1 MAITTIQPLY
11 KEWYTVNGESL
22 ATYGYALE
30 STTIGTPERKG
41 ANVTSPIVH
50 GDFFREKRFGQRI
63 DSFNIWVCDADPETN
78 VIPPTEAGKRAQ
90 FNKNLDYV
98 NGIFNSLTPY
108 GLKNGALEIKRYN
121 IISLGTA
128 TYSSN
133 TSTKVTFS
141 CTAHGLSAGDKV
153 SVSGAT
159 PEILNFE
166 SLVVDAVTT
175 DSFTVVKTVGTIST
189 NTAGTAYGTIERVAY
204 GEVVSSYSID
214 DPRQFNYAIFSI
226 EVVFPDPRWYDTAST
241 SLLVTKGTNLSVG
254 ASTIGNAPVTDMVIT
269 ITASG
274 GSLVDPYL
282 ANSTLAQYPSGI
294 GHTGTILSGDS
305 VTINTSTMA
314 VLKTVSGIPG
324 NAISSLLR
332 VGLRQDWMELYPSQ
346 TNTLSLQAGITSTGS
361 GTASV
366 VFTKAYI

>member
-22 ATYGYALE
+22 ATYGYALD

-41 ANVTSPIVH
+41 ENVTSPIIH
-50 GDFFREKRFGQRI
+50 GDLFREKRFGQRV
-63 DSFNIWVCDADPETN
+63 DTFNIWVCDADPETN

-121 IISLGTA
+121 MASLGTA

-133 TSTKVTFS
+133 TSTTVTFS

-166 SLVVDAVTT
+166 ALVVDSVTT
-175 DSFTVVKTVGTIST
+175 NSFTVVKTVGTIST
-189 NTAGTAYGTIERVAY
+189 NTAGTAYGTIERVSYA
-204 GEVVSSYSID
+204 EVMSSYTVD
-214 DPRQFNYAIFSI
+214 DARQFNCATFSI
-226 EVVFPDPRWYDTAST
+226 EVVFPDPRWYDTATTTLSI
-241 SLLVTKGTNLSVG
+241 TKGTPFTLAAAN
-254 ASTIGNAPVTDMVIT
+254 IGNAPVTDMVIT
-269 ITASG
+269 ITAVG
-274 GSLVDPYL
+274 GSLVNPFL
-282 ANSTLAQYPSGI
+282 TNTTLSQYHSII
-294 GHTGTILSGDS
+294 GFTGTILSGDS
-305 VTINTSTMA
+305 VTIDTSSMTIIR
-314 VLKTVSGIPG
+314 TVSGTAT
-324 NAISSLLR
+324 NAIANLYR
-332 VGLRQDWMELYPSQ
+332 AGYRQDWMEIYPSRA
-346 TNTLSLQAGITSTGS
+346 NSLALNASSGN

-366 VFTKAYI
+366 VFTKAFI